1 MQRSIRFG
9 GRARPQS
16 WARAAAALAL
26 AGGLAGAAPALAA
39 YPEHPIN
46 LVVSYGPGGGT
57 DLVARM
63 MAPFLQKYLG
73 GDARIVVLNRP
84 GAGGAIGFAELA
96 NAKPDGYTI
105 GFINTPNLLTIPIE
119 RKTSFTWKSYDLLGN
134 LIDDPG
140 GFTVHRDSSIRTL
153 DDLAAYAKA
162 NPGKVTVGTTGTGS
176 DDHIAMLQFQRA
188 SGTTLTHVPYK
199 GAGEVRGAMASQQIV
214 VGAINVGEAL
224 QYIKGGTPLRF
235 LGQMSKDRSTL
246 APDVPT
252 FTEQGYAV
260 QQASLRGLAAPKGLP
275 ADVRDKLVQAVAKT
289 VQDPAF
295 RKQAADLYAPLRY
308 LTPADYAAELAE
320 SEASYQSLW
329 KELPWVE
336 N

>member
-1 MQRSIRFG
+1 MPHAANPSRRL
-9 GRARPQS
+9 
-16 WARAAAALAL
+16 ARAVRTPTLLAL
-26 AGGLAGAAPALAA
+26 AIAMATAASAAHAA
-39 YPEHPIN
+39 YPERPIN
-46 LVVSYGPGGGT
+46 LIVSYGPGGGT

-73 GDARIVVLNRP
+73 NDARIVVLNRP

-96 NAKPDGYTI
+96 RAQPDGYTI

-119 RKTSFTWKSYDLLGN
+119 RETPFTWRSYDLLGN

-140 GFTVHRDSSIRTL
+140 GFTVHQDSPVKTL
-153 DDLAAYAKA
+153 GELAAYAKA

-188 SGTTLTHVPYK
+188 TGTTLNHVPYK
-199 GAGEVRGAMASQQIV
+199 GAGEVRGAIAGQQIM

-224 QYIKGGTPLRF
+224 QYIKGGTPIRF
-235 LGQMSKDRSTL
+235 LGQMSKDRSDL

-252 FTEQGYAV
+252 FAEQGYAV

-275 ADVRDKLVQAVAKT
+275 AEVRDKLVEAVART
-289 VQDPAF
+289 VEDPEF
-295 RKQAADLYAPLRY
+295 RKKSAELYAPLRY
-308 LTPADYAAELAE
+308 LPPAQYTAELE
-320 SEASYQSLW
+320 EGEAAYRALW
-329 KELPWVE
+329 RDMPWIE
-336 N
+336 R